1 MHFRELGAAEIAA
14 YVSGGEPLDKAGAY
28 AIQGEA
34 GKFVQKLVGDVDN
47 IVGLPLRLLSE
58 MLPKGALPGYST
70 N

>member
-1 MHFRELGAAEIAA
+1 M
-14 YVSGGEPLDKAGAY
+14 AY

-58 MLPKGALPGYST
+58 MLPEGALPGYST